1 MSHLKKLEQ
10 VLDLLINEETD
21 QATDLLHDIVVEK
34 ARQIYEDLV
43 DNETMG
49 EEFGGDVDTDY
60 AEEVAQSEDDIDTDE
75 LQDMDHEGSEGEEMP
90 EEEELE
96 GRLEDLEGQ
105 FAELQARFAELSGE
119 DDFDSEDTNEFG
131 DEEEGITDTDSEV
144 DSDIGEYDDA
154 DEEFEESMYEATKLS
169 NDVSID
175 MKGEGKLVGT
185 GNKSKTGAMN
195 TKSPIAGKPAA
206 TYTAGNVIKTG
217 KATGAGNTK
226 PLSPK
231 KDDGFGSKGNINV
244 KTGNV
249 SVDLKGEGKP
259 VGTGKGAPKGSV
271 NAKPIL
277 PKK

>member
-43 DNETMG
+43 DDETMG

-60 AEEVAQSEDDIDTDE
+60 ADEVAQSEYDIDTDE
-75 LQDMDHEGSEGEEMP
+75 LQDVDQEGSEGEEMP

-96 GRLEDLEGQ
+96 DRLEDLEGQ
-105 FAELQARFAELSGE
+105 FAELQARFAELAGE
-119 DDFDSEDTNEFG
+119 EESEEDEEGEEVGDEFG
-131 DEEEGITDTDSEV
+131 DDFSGEETDEVDGEEG
-144 DSDIGEYDDA
+144 
-154 DEEFEESMYEATKLS
+154 EFEESMYEATKLS

-185 GNKSKTGAMN
+185 GNKSKAGATN
-195 TKSPIAGKPAA
+195 TKSPIARKPEASYA
-206 TYTAGNVIKTG
+206 AGNVIKTG
-217 KATGAGNTK
+217 KATGAGKTT
-226 PLSPK
+226 PLSAK
-231 KDDGFGSKGNINV
+231 KDDGFGSKGNIKV

-259 VGTGKGAPKGSV
+259 VGTGKGAPRGSV